1 MKLTNLILSRW
12 QLDGKTISEEGVAL
26 NKDNE
31 IVLFTLAEKVRT
43 ATELTSIISFTHSQA
58 AVGNL
63 QCKAMYSTGF
73 LISLV

>member
-1 MKLTNLILSRW
+1 M
-12 QLDGKTISEEGVAL
+12 AL

-43 ATELTSIISFTHSQA
+43 AKDLTSIISFTHSQA

-63 QCKAMYSTGF
+63 QCKAMYSTGS